1 MYMYIPKK
9 NLNLL
14 HEYADNIP
22 RKRDINTCTYKL
34 KIKSLFIQYHM
45 IRQYTEKNLTNC
57 IESPL
62 DNQPM
67 KRKHL

>member
-1 MYMYIPKK
+1 MHMLTTFLVNVTCKDVYIQVIK
-9 NLNLL
+9 NKILVYSISHDTAL
-14 HEYADNIP
+14 Y
-22 RKRDINTCTYKL
+22 RKNP
-34 KIKSLFIQYHM
+34 
-45 IRQYTEKNLTNC
+45 TNC